1 MNSLQTGWP
10 KCGLAIVCDDVAAI
24 GHSEN
29 VRSQPA
35 ARWTGQRHLGRDV
48 DVLVMHPAFFEQ
60 QQLRL
65 VGENPF
71 QVGLGKPDIGERLRF
86 TTICK
91 SRTFKVTL
99 TVYHGDSAGT
109 QKHGLSPSESTSR
122 DPSI

>member
-1 MNSLQTGWP
+1 MNTLQIGWP

-71 QVGLGKPDIGERLRF
+71 QVGLGKPDIGERLCFVAEHLAISIVRSDHLDHC
-86 TTICK
+86 INSLKPYDC
-91 SRTFKVTL
+91 RTWSK
-99 TVYHGDSAGT
+99 
-109 QKHGLSPSESTSR
+109 
-122 DPSI
+122 